1 MISDIFV
8 GSGTAMVTPFKNGEI
23 DYESFGRNI
32 DFQINNGTAAL
43 IVCGTTGEPSTMS
56 NEEQKN
62 LIEYAVN
69 RVDGYV
75 PIIAGTGG
83 NNTADVIKK
92 AKLYKK
98 IGVDA
103 QLCVTPYYNKTTQDG
118 LVAHYT
124 AIADNTELPVIM
136 YNVPGRTGLN
146 MLPETVAKLADHENI
161 VAHKEACADMVQASE
176 MMRLIGDK
184 IAIYSG
190 MDELTYPLM
199 CLGAKGVISVISN
212 LLPAEMSSMV
222 LNYLDGNAREAL
234 KEQLDLY
241 PIIKA
246 IFKQTS
252 PIPVKAAME
261 MKGLCSAE
269 VRLPLTQLTKEEHA
283 ALKKIVDGLGK

>member
-1 MISDIFV
+1 MFV
-8 GSGTAMVTPFKNGEI
+8 GSATAMVTPFKNGEI
-23 DYESFGRNI
+23 DYESFGKNI

-43 IVCGTTGEPSTMS
+43 IICGTTGEPSTMS
-56 NEEQKN
+56 TEEQKN
-62 LIEYAVN
+62 LVEFAVN

-83 NNTADVIKK
+83 NNTAEVIKK
-92 AKLYKK
+92 AKIFKK
-98 IGVDA
+98 IGADA

-124 AIADNTELPVIM
+124 AIADNTELPVVM

-184 IAIYSG
+184 ITIYSG

-199 CLGAKGVISVISN
+199 CLGGKGVISVVSN
-212 LLPAEMSSMV
+212 LLPAEMSSLA
-222 LNYLDGNAREAL
+222 LNYLDGNAKEAL
-234 KEQLDLY
+234 NMQLKLF

-252 PIPVKAAME
+252 PTPIKAAMA
-261 MKGLCSAE
+261 MKGMCSAE
-269 VRLPLTQLTKEEHA
+269 VRLPLIQLSNEELA
-283 ALKKIVDGLGK
+283 ALKKIVDSLGV